1 MSRSLLLAGVAGG
14 LLTVLL
20 GAFGA
25 HGLEGSLPE
34 IHLEWWRKAVDYQA
48 LHSLALL
55 ACGLL
60 ALHHPSRR
68 LLLAGGGFA
77 TGILLFSGSLY
88 LLALTGIR
96 GLGMITPFGGLAFII
111 GWLLLGLAV
120 WRLPK

>member
-1 MSRSLLLAGVAGG
+1 MSRLLLLAGAAGG

-60 ALHHPSRR
+60 ALLHPSRQ
-68 LLLAGGGFA
+68 LLLAGGSFVI
-77 TGILLFSGSLY
+77 GILLFSGSLY
-88 LLALTGIR
+88 LLALTGSR
-96 GLGMITPFGGLAFII
+96 SLGMVTPFGGVAFIL
-111 GWLLLGLAV
+111 GWFFLGLAA
-120 WRLPK
+120 WRLPR